1 MWLWLWELRPRVDAL
16 PGVTVGAAA
25 NLFALRCLLG
35 GAAAI
40 CSQYCWTLKSLSRNS
55 KTSARLSRDVLVGGF
70 GSTSSLACSRKG
82 RLGGFDL
89 QVVPR
94 LVAGAVCVE
103 WWEDSLS
110 SSCSALLLLLLL
122 ELLSLRLLV
131 RE

>member
-1 MWLWLWELRPRVDAL
+1 MCLWLWELRPRVDAL
-16 PGVTVGAAA
+16 PGVTVGVAATV
-25 NLFALRCLLG
+25 FALRCLLG
-35 GAAAI
+35 GASAI

-70 GSTSSLACSRKG
+70 GLTSSLACFTKV

-89 QVVPR
+89 HVAPKF
-94 LVAGAVCVE
+94 VAGAVCVE
-103 WWEDSLS
+103 WCEESLS
-110 SSCSALLLLLLL
+110 SACSALLLLLLF

>member
-1 MWLWLWELRPRVDAL
+1 MDAL
-16 PGVTVGAAA
+16 PGVTVGVAA

-55 KTSARLSRDVLVGGF
+55 NTSARLSRDVLAGGF
-70 GSTSSLACSRKG
+70 GSTSSSACSTKG

-94 LVAGAVCVE
+94 LVAGAMCVE
-103 WWEDSLS
+103 CWEVSLS
-110 SSCSALLLLLLL
+110 SSCSTLLLLRLLV
-122 ELLSLRLLV
+122 LLSLRLLDWV
-131 RE
+131 